1 MSRRDILRL
10 GIAAGSFAVFSPAS
24 RAFGAPAGR
33 QVRAP
38 DTLPDPSRPMGA
50 VDSTMPFDHI
60 VCLMMENHSFDN
72 YFGMLARHGQPKADG
87 FRFDHQG
94 RPTAVNFDATGRA
107 VRAFKYTDGCQ
118 GGGVSQSWD
127 VTHRSVNNGRMDGF
141 VTAKGDDQ
149 PMAYWDDETLPF
161 YYSLATTF
169 TLANRWFCSA
179 PCQTYP
185 NRRFLI
191 AGTAFGLISTDTSSI
206 VSTSPPFIPPPPP
219 NGTIFDR
226 LNDVGLSWKNYFT
239 DLPAVGVVPTVVKN
253 NLPHIVPI
261 AEFFAD
267 CAAGTLP
274 AVSFVDPEFGALGE
288 VGGPISKIPAVGQ
301 LAGVKLSTTG
311 GSEENPQNIKY
322 GQATAAAVINAVL
335 HSPAWRRVLFLYTYD
350 EHGGYYDHVPPPR
363 AIKPDD
369 IAPVLGPTNVP
380 GDYGVY
386 GPRVPAV
393 VVSAYAKPNAVTNV
407 VHDHTSL
414 LATIEAKWNLP
425 AMTYRDANAT
435 TMLDFIDPTRMSF
448 PDPPRLAAA
457 PSPLPE
463 SLSCP
468 GT

>member
-1 MSRRDILRL
+1 
-10 GIAAGSFAVFSPAS
+10 
-24 RAFGAPAGR
+24 
-33 QVRAP
+33 
-38 DTLPDPSRPMGA
+38 MGA
-50 VDSTMPFDHI
+50 VDASMPFDHV

-72 YFGMLARHGQPKADG
+72 YFGMLSRRGQPKADG
-87 FRFDHQG
+87 FRFDHAG
-94 RPTAVNFDATGRA
+94 RPTATCYDATGRP
-107 VRAFKYTDGCQ
+107 VRAFRFADGCH
-118 GGGVSQSWD
+118 GSGVSQNWD
-127 VTHRSVNNGRMDGF
+127 VTHKSVNNGRMDGW

-161 YYSLATTF
+161 YYSLANTF
-169 TLANRWFCSA
+169 TLGNRWFSSA

-206 VSTSPPFIPPPPP
+206 IDTSPPFIAAPPP

-226 LNDVGLSWKNYFT
+226 LNATGVTWKNYFT
-239 DLPAVGVVPTVVKN
+239 DLPAVGVVPTVVQN
-253 NLPHIVPI
+253 NPRNIVPI
-261 AEFFAD
+261 GEFFTD
-267 CAAGTLP
+267 CAAGSLP

-288 VGGPISKIPAVGQ
+288 VGGPLAQIPAVGS
-301 LAGVKLSTTG
+301 LVGARFSTTG

-335 HSPAWRRVLFLYTYD
+335 QSPAWRRVLFLWTYD
-350 EHGGYYDHVPPPR
+350 EHGGYYDHVPPPP
-363 AIKPDD
+363 AIAPDD
-369 IAPVLGPTNVP
+369 IPPALSPDNVP
-380 GDYGVY
+380 GGYDVY

-393 VVSAYAKPNAVTNV
+393 VVSAYSKPHAVTNV

-435 TMLDFIDPTRMSF
+435 TMLDFLDTRAMSF
-448 PDPPRLAAA
+448 PEPPVLAPA

-463 SLSCP
+463 ALTCSTEPASAP
-468 GT
+468 PAN